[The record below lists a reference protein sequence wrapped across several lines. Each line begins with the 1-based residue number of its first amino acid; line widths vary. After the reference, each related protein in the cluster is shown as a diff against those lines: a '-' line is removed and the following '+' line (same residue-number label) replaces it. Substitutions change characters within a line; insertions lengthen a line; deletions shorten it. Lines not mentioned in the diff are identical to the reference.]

1 MPPASL
7 PAVAATRPGPMTAR
21 EARPP
26 RRRATARRTPRPPR
40 RSSRRPASRTVS
52 ARVEATRR
60 FSFGHKNVSAMCRPL
75 PGTACPNVVV
85 PALLNL
91 PTQLL
96 QAPDDLDLLLERK
109 ARQTPPA
116 RRLPFEN
123 FGDGNGLLHEPNLSL
138 NSCHLP
144 VRPWRERRSVS
155 RATSTTPSSRN
166 FDARS

>member
-7 PAVAATRPGPMTAR
+7 PALAATMPGPMTAR

-60 FSFGHKNVSAMCRPL
+60 FSFGHKNVSAISRL
-75 PGTACPNVVV
+75 LSGASCPNVV
-85 PALLNL
+85 PAFLNL
-91 PTQLL
+91 PAQLL

-109 ARQTPPA
+109 PRQ
-116 RRLPFEN
+116 
-123 FGDGNGLLHEPNLSL
+123 
-138 NSCHLP
+138 
-144 VRPWRERRSVS
+144 
-155 RATSTTPSSRN
+155 
-166 FDARS
+166 